1 MMMSQLTAIITIII
15 MMMML
20 MTEVAA
26 RMQTGLKQTQN
37 MKRIANVMA

>member
-1 MMMSQLTAIITIII
+1 M

-26 RMQTGLKQTQN
+26 RMQTGLKQTQKR
-37 MKRIANVMA
+37 KRIANVVG